1 MQSDGSSGR
10 GRAPLLETLAVWA
23 TACVL
28 AVLLTYP
35 YAWRL
40 GSFGRLDTGDGQ
52 FSIWNVAWVARTIVV
67 DPSNLF
73 NANIF
78 YPHRNTLA
86 FSEAN
91 LGAGIMAVPVYW
103 LSGGNPYAAHNSV
116 MLLAFVL
123 SAVGAYYLA
132 RHLTGSRGAAAVAG
146 VLFAYCPYIFARTAH
161 IQLLLTA
168 GLPFS
173 MLALHRLI
181 ERRTVGRAMLLGLAL
196 GIQGLCCG
204 YYGYFAG
211 LMVATGVVYYAVVR
225 RLGTDVRYWA
235 LVSLAAFVSLTIVVP
250 FLFPYVNLRQEGAF
264 AGRTLDEARM
274 YSADWRAY
282 LASPALSHA
291 WLLRLIARWDE
302 VLFPGFLTIGLAAVG
317 VWAGLYDAPVAKK
330 PDSLAPPEPAET
342 VVLYL
347 LIGGF
352 ALLVST
358 GPDGGLYALLRAIL
372 PAFSLL
378 RAPARIGIVVTL
390 ALTVLAAVGL
400 RAILPVGRSG
410 RLLAAGLTVA
420 AALELAAVP
429 LPGRPV
435 PPVSDAYRLLARL
448 PRGPVA
454 EFPFFYVSE
463 VYFRHVYY
471 LLNSTAHWNP
481 LINGYSDYIPPDF
494 QEMVVP
500 MSSFPAREAFHLLKA
515 REARYVIF
523 HLDFYD
529 APSRRRLLEAIDE
542 YRPYLRPLWQR
553 GDEWLFEIVG
563 FPE

>member
-1 MQSDGSSGR
+1 
-10 GRAPLLETLAVWA
+10 
-23 TACVL
+23 
-28 AVLLTYP
+28 
-35 YAWRL
+35 
-40 GSFGRLDTGDGQ
+40 
-52 FSIWNVAWVARTIVV
+52 
-67 DPSNLF
+67 
-73 NANIF
+73 
-78 YPHRNTLA
+78 
-86 FSEAN
+86 
-91 LGAGIMAVPVYW
+91 
-103 LSGGNPYAAHNSV
+103 
-116 MLLAFVL
+116 
-123 SAVGAYYLA
+123 
-132 RHLTGSRGAAAVAG
+132 
-146 VLFAYCPYIFARTAH
+146 
-161 IQLLLTA
+161 
-168 GLPFS
+168 
-173 MLALHRLI
+173 
-181 ERRTVGRAMLLGLAL
+181 
-196 GIQGLCCG
+196 
-204 YYGYFAG
+204 
-211 LMVATGVVYYAVVR
+211 
-225 RLGTDVRYWA
+225 
-235 LVSLAAFVSLTIVVP
+235 
-250 FLFPYVNLRQEGAF
+250 
-264 AGRTLDEARM
+264 
-274 YSADWRAY
+274 
-282 LASPALSHA
+282 
-291 WLLRLIARWDE
+291 